1 MEKVQKSKASILFI
15 IFTVTL
21 DAMGIGLI
29 MPVVPGLIRE
39 IQGTNLSNAAFWGG
53 LLSFSYASMQFLFG
67 PLLGNLSDRYGR
79 RPILITSL
87 FFMGIDYLLMA
98 IAPTIFLLF
107 LARIVSGIT
116 GATFATANAFLADTS
131 ERGDRSRNFGLV
143 GAAFGVGFVIGP
155 AIGGLL
161 GEYGI
166 RVPFLVAGGL
176 ALLNALFGL
185 LVLPETLPKSKRR
198 PFEMKRANPF
208 SAIARLR
215 HFPEIGG
222 LMLIVLLYVIANQ
235 VYPSIWAY
243 FTIER
248 FEWSLRTIGLSLAVY
263 GVSAAFIQ
271 IFVLKRMLEKFG
283 EEKTA
288 AFGIIIGI
296 ATFCTIM
303 FLTGGKTMLLMMP
316 IAALGEMVGPS
327 LQGMMADR
335 VNDDEQGE
343 LQGIFTSVISIGTII
358 SPLLMTNVF
367 KIYSAPD
374 AAVYFPA
381 APFAISA
388 ILATA
393 ALCLLLYTS
402 ASRRATS
409 DR

>member
-1 MEKVQKSKASILFI
+1 MAKVEKSKASILFI

-29 MPVVPGLIRE
+29 MPVVPDLIRE

-79 RPILITSL
+79 RPVLITSL
-87 FFMGIDYLLMA
+87 LFMGVDYLLMA

-131 ERGDRSRNFGLV
+131 EKGDRAKNFGLV

-155 AIGGLL
+155 AIGGML

-166 RVPFLVAGGL
+166 RVPFIVAGCF

-185 LVLPETLPKSKRR
+185 LVLPETLPVSKRR
-198 PFEMKRANPF
+198 PFEMRRANPF
-208 SAIARLR
+208 RALARLR
-215 HFPEIGG
+215 HYPEIGG
-222 LMLIVLLYVIANQ
+222 LMFIVLLYVIANQ

-243 FTIER
+243 FTIEQ
-248 FEWSLRTIGLSLAVY
+248 FKWSLRTVGLSLAVY

-271 IFVLKRMLEKFG
+271 IVVLKRMLEKFG

-288 AFGIIIGI
+288 AVGIVVGI
-296 ATFCTIM
+296 TTFCTIM
-303 FLTGGKTMLLMMP
+303 FLTGGKTMLIIMP

-367 KIYSAPD
+367 KVYSAPNS
-374 AAVYFPA
+374 AVYFPA

-402 ASRRATS
+402 ASRRAAS
-409 DR
+409 DE